1 MLKRTLIV
9 MRHAKTEEQQIDQ
22 KDFERNLLERGR
34 KDALAM
40 ASILKEKGFSPEI
53 IIASSANRT
62 IQTAEIVAN
71 EFNYD
76 LAKINSNPDL
86 YLCSS
91 RTLATAVESLND
103 EIESC
108 CIIAHNPGVSEFA
121 FDINRAAINGALPTA
136 GFVVFSFLA
145 KSWEDLFMVKNKVE
159 LFEYPKK

>member
-1 MLKRTLIV
+1 MIKRTLIL

-22 KDFERNLLERGR
+22 KDYERNLLERG
-34 KDALAM
+34 KNDALVM
-40 ASILKEKGFSPEI
+40 AGILKEKGYSPEV

-62 IQTAEIVAN
+62 MQTAEIVTKVLDYN
-71 EFNYD
+71 VE
-76 LAKINSNPDL
+76 KIQSIADL

-91 RTLATAVESLND
+91 RTLATVVESLND

-108 CIIAHNPGVSEFA
+108 CIIAHNPGISEFA